1 MIRDIRLYGDAILRR
16 RADDV
21 VDFGE
26 HLRQLAED
34 LLTTQDD
41 ANAVGLA
48 AVQIGV
54 NLNVFSIDGAQVK
67 RRGIREVLVN
77 PVLAD
82 SDGEIVEEEGCL
94 SFPGI
99 FAPVARPK
107 WVAIRARGIDGEI
120 VEREAKGYL
129 ARAYLHEIDHLN
141 GRLFTD
147 LMDPDTRVDV
157 IRKVRSVVAK
167 RRPEER
173 NRVVY
178 CGEVPY
184 RPEPSAAQ
192 RTDDP

>member
-21 VDFGE
+21 VDFGD

-34 LLTTQDD
+34 LLITQDD

-54 NLNVFSIDGAQVK
+54 NQNVFSIDGSQIK
-67 RRGIREVLVN
+67 RRGKREVLVN

-82 SDGEIVEEEGCL
+82 SDGEVVEEEGCL

-107 WVAIRARGIDGEI
+107 WVAIRARDIDGEI
-120 VEREAKGYL
+120 IEREAKGYL

-157 IRKVRSVVAK
+157 IRQVRSVIAK
-167 RRPEER
+167 RRPGNGHRELR
-173 NRVVY
+173 
-178 CGEVPY
+178 CGDVPF
-184 RPEPSAAQ
+184 PPKSAGDEG
-192 RTDDP
+192 DDP

>member
-1 MIRDIRLYGDAILRR
+1 VIRDIRLYGDAILRR
-16 RADDV
+16 PADEV
-21 VDFGE
+21 VDFGD
-26 HLRQLAED
+26 HLRQLAEE
-34 LLTTQDD
+34 LLITQDD

-54 NLNVFSIDGAQVK
+54 NQSVFSIDGSQVK
-67 RRGIREVLVN
+67 RRGRREVLVN

-82 SDGEIVEEEGCL
+82 CDGEVVEEEGCL

-147 LMDPDTRVDV
+147 LMDPDTRADV
-157 IRKVRSVVAK
+157 IRQVRSVIAK
-167 RRPEER
+167 RRPGNGHGEPR
-173 NRVVY
+173 

-184 RPEPSAAQ
+184 LPAQ
-192 RTDDP
+192 TAGRRVDDP

>member
-1 MIRDIRLYGDAILRR
+1 MPAADA
-16 RADDV
+16 V
-21 VDFGE
+21 TDFGD

-41 ANAVGLA
+41 ADAVGLA

-54 NLNVFSIDGAQVK
+54 NLSVFSIDGSQVQ
-67 RRGIREVLVN
+67 RRGKREVLVN

-99 FAPVARPK
+99 FAPIARPK
-107 WVAIRARGIDGEI
+107 WVAIKARGIDGEI
-120 VEREAKGYL
+120 IEREAKGYL

-147 LMDPDTRVDV
+147 LMDPDTKADV
-157 IRKVRSVVAK
+157 IRKVRSVVAR
-167 RRPEER
+167 RRPVDR
-173 NRVVY
+173 DDRVR

-184 RPEPSAAQ
+184 RRAQSAAQ
-192 RTDDP
+192 RIDDP

>member
-16 RADDV
+16 PADQV
-21 VDFGE
+21 ADFGD

-34 LLTTQDD
+34 LLITQDE
-41 ANAVGLA
+41 AQAVGLA

-54 NLNVFSIDGAQVK
+54 NQSVFSIDGSQVK
-67 RRGIREVLVN
+67 RRGRREVLVN

-82 SDGEIVEEEGCL
+82 CDGEVVEEEGCL

-120 VEREAKGYL
+120 IEREAKGYL

-157 IRKVRSVVAK
+157 IRKVRSVIAK
-167 RRPEER
+167 RWPG
-173 NRVVY
+173 NGNSH

-184 RPEPSAAQ
+184 LPRLAEQ
-192 RTDDP
+192 VDDP